1 VSTSDGGHVPMRAA
15 RTQSVEQRSSAD
27 KDLRARLW
35 SDIHRANTTTKNVGG
50 MRHRLQDLAG
60 DQRKG
65 RKKWARGRR
74 GGGEGEINGRKL
86 LTSRAPSAMTTAE
99 FRMFRVTNAC
109 LPAQRF
115 YGGGDRDVRAT
126 KGTIA
131 GATKGTIAG
140 ATKGTIA
147 GATEGAV
154 LEVHS
159 APMCDLVKSGDESEV
174 CDIYI
179 RVISCIRLGASRL
192 AHGGARRDCLTK
204 GESSV

>member
-1 VSTSDGGHVPMRAA
+1 
-15 RTQSVEQRSSAD
+15 
-27 KDLRARLW
+27 
-35 SDIHRANTTTKNVGG
+35 
-50 MRHRLQDLAG
+50 
-60 DQRKG
+60 
-65 RKKWARGRR
+65 
-74 GGGEGEINGRKL
+74 
-86 LTSRAPSAMTTAE
+86 
-99 FRMFRVTNAC
+99 MFRVTNAC

-140 ATKGTIA
+140 AT
-147 GATEGAV
+147 EGAV

-159 APMCDLVKSGDESEV
+159 APMCDLVTSGDESEV

>member
-86 LTSRAPSAMTTAE
+86 LTSRAPSAITTAE

-115 YGGGDRDVRAT
+115 YGGGDRDVR
-126 KGTIA
+126 
-131 GATKGTIAG
+131 